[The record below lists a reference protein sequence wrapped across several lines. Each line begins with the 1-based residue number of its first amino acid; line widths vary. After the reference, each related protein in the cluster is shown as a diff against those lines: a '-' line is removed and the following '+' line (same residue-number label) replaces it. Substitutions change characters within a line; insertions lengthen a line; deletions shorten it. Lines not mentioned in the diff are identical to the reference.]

1 MEKKTWWKEAVVY
14 QIYPRSFQDSTGS
27 GVGDLNGITQRLDY
41 LKDLG
46 VDVIWLSPV
55 YASPNVDNGYD
66 ISDYRAIMDE
76 FGTMEDFE
84 KLLSESH
91 KRGLKILMD
100 LVVNHSSDRHPWFIE
115 SRSSVDNPKRDWYI
129 WRDGFKGGCHPEGG
143 LPNDLRSVFSGSA
156 WTKDEKT
163 GQYYMHNFAAA
174 QPDLNWAN
182 PDVRNAIFDMMKWW
196 LDKGVDG
203 FRMDVIDAID
213 KPASALAVSG
223 GKAETCFG
231 NPGVH
236 EYLKEMNQK
245 VLSRYGIMTVGETS
259 SVTVDTAPLY
269 AGNDGKELNMV
280 FQFEHTWVD
289 HDKTLGKWKP
299 LPLDLPKLKKILSR
313 WQTALHG
320 RAWNSLYWDNH
331 DQPRIVSRF
340 GNDSTEELR
349 VLSAKMLAACLHMMQ
364 GTPYIYQGE
373 ELGMTNYPFNSLE
386 ECNDVEIH
394 NAYRELVTEKK
405 LLTHEEMMKG
415 IRKLSRDNA
424 RTPMQWDDGKN
435 AGFSA
440 GTPWMGINPNYKTI
454 NAAAQVSDPES
465 VFSFYKRLIRLRKEY
480 PVIVYG
486 DYELLLPED
495 ERLFVYHRRFEDA
508 SILVLC
514 NFTSQR
520 ITGIDIDALRNDDD
534 KLLIGN
540 YHDTETEKKVIM
552 PYETRVYYS
561 SISKNP

>member
-115 SRSSVDNPKRDWYI
+115 SRSSIDNPKRDWYI

-182 PDVRNAIFDMMKWW
+182 ADVRNAVYDMMGFW

-259 SVTVDTAPLY
+259 SVTVETAPLY

-289 HDKTLGKWKP
+289 HDKDLGKWKP

-424 RTPMQWDDGKN
+424 RTPMQWDEGNN

-440 GTPWMGINPNYKTI
+440 GTPWMMVNPNYKTI
-454 NAAAQVSDPES
+454 NAAVQVHDPES
-465 VFSFYKRLIRLRKEY
+465 VFSFYKRLIGLRKEH

-495 ERLFVYHRRFEDA
+495 ERLFVYRRRFEGA
-508 SILVLC
+508 GLLVLC

-520 ITGIDIDALRNDDD
+520 ITGIDIEALRNDDD

-540 YHDTETEKKVIM
+540 YHGTETEKKVIM
-552 PYETRVYYS
+552 PYEARVYYS